1 MARYTSA
8 NRTAQSDPRKLHR
21 IMISHSAFRNPQRV
35 FETKRSPTEM
45 RSKRNVRTM
54 RIAARAYR
62 PRVAPTAY
70 GRAIGLPSAWLIPQ
84 RAETPHFVG
93 LRNRWPDSKIYDLSI
108 TRIDRRILESRTT
121 QRSLFDSSLF
131 WHMTCLP
138 SCRDFQP
145 SRRWSL
151 S

>member
-45 RSKRNVRTM
+45 RSERNVRTM

-93 LRNRWPDSKIYDLSI
+93 PRDRWPDSKIYDLSI
-108 TRIDRRILESRTT
+108 VRAAPLDQVRRSSRSFPPRESRGDVVAPVRTPT
-121 QRSLFDSSLF
+121 
-131 WHMTCLP
+131 
-138 SCRDFQP
+138 
-145 SRRWSL
+145 
-151 S
+151 